1 MNLLVPLFIPF
12 ITAVLCLAWWKD
24 RRVQGWLSVAGLA
37 VMAGTALR
45 LLFSV
50 RADGIQ
56 VVRAGGWDAP
66 FGIVLAADLLSA
78 GLVATTAMIGLV
90 VTLYSIP
97 AVDVKREAYGYYPLI
112 NLLVF
117 GVTGA
122 FLAGDIFNLYVWFEV
137 MLMSS
142 FVLLA
147 LGGEKRQ
154 LEGAIMYVT
163 INFLSSAIF
172 LAGVGVLYSLTGTL
186 NFADLAIRLGEVP
199 EKGLVTVVAMFFL
212 VSFGIKAAVFPLFF
226 WLPAS
231 YHTPPIAVAAIF
243 SGLLTKV
250 GVYALMRVFTLLFV
264 HDIPYTHTMLMVIA
278 AMTMFAGVL
287 GAAAQGDLRR
297 ILSFSIVSQIGYMV
311 MGIALFTPLA
321 LAGAVFFL
329 VHNMVVKTSLFLIS
343 GIVHHV
349 KGSFKL
355 RYIGGVYR
363 DHFWLSILFL
373 VAALSLAGLPPFSGF
388 WAKFILMKAGIEAG
402 EFWLVLVVI
411 GSSLMTL
418 YYLTRIWNEVF
429 WTNRPEAVGDPE
441 PHTPGPGPLW
451 LMVLPV
457 ALLTAITLAI
467 GLHAEPIFELARE
480 TADQL
485 LGRDEYINT
494 VLGR

>member
-1 MNLLVPLFIPF
+1 MSLLVPLFIPF
-12 ITAVLCLAWWKD
+12 AAAVLCLAWWKD
-24 RRVQGWLSVAGLA
+24 RRVQGWLSVVGLA
-37 VMAGTALR
+37 AMLVTALQ
-45 LLFSV
+45 LLFAV
-50 RADGIQ
+50 RAEGIQ
-56 VVRAGGWDAP
+56 VVFAGAWDAP

-78 GLVATTAMIGLV
+78 IMLSVTALIGLT
-90 VTLYSIP
+90 VTVYSIP
-97 AVDVKREAYGYYPLI
+97 AVDVKRESFGYYPLLNMLI
-112 NLLVF
+112 F
-117 GVTGA
+117 GVSGA

-172 LAGVGVLYSLTGTL
+172 LAGVAILYSLTGTL
-186 NFADLAIRLGEVP
+186 NMADLALRLGDVP
-199 EKGLVTVVAMFFL
+199 EKGLVTLVSMFFL
-212 VSFGIKAAVFPLFF
+212 VSFGIKAAIFPLFF

-231 YHTPPIAVAAIF
+231 YHTPPIAVSAIF

-250 GVYALMRVFTLLFV
+250 GVYALLRVFTLLFV
-264 HDIPYTHTMLMVIA
+264 HDIPYTSTVLMVLA
-278 AMTMFAGVL
+278 ACTMVAGVL
-287 GAAAQGDLRR
+287 GAGAQWDFRR

-311 MGIALFTPLA
+311 LGIALFTPLA
-321 LAGAVFFL
+321 IAGTIFFL

-343 GIVHHV
+343 GLVHHV
-349 KGSFKL
+349 KGSYKL

-388 WAKFILMKAGIEAG
+388 WAKFILVKAGIEAG
-402 EFWLVLVVI
+402 QFWLVLVVI
-411 GSSLMTL
+411 ASSLLTL
-418 YYLTRIWNEVF
+418 FYLTKIWNEVF
-429 WTNRPEAVGDPE
+429 WTNEPEELNDPE

-457 ALLTAITLAI
+457 GVLVGITLAI
-467 GLHAEPIFELARE
+467 GLNAEPIFDLAKE
-480 TADQL
+480 TAEQL
-485 LGRDEYINT
+485 LGREEYIRA
-494 VLGR
+494 VLGK